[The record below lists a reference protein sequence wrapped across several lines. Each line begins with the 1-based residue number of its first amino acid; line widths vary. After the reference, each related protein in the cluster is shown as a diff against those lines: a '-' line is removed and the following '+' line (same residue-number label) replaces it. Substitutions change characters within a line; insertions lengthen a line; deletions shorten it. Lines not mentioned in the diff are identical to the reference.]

1 MNGSTRQNSFELE
14 ALEPRVLLS
23 GDTLFIA
30 AAAAN
35 AVTHKP
41 LEVAHHESATGQH
54 FQGSLNYN
62 PATEAGALFEGVS
75 AQPIHTPATD
85 SKPVQATPASGHDQS
100 APVKNSAPAMQQN
113 STAQATISSA
123 PSANVR
129 NANGTLPTT
138 GTISSQSVT
147 TRQLTATLKAANGPP
162 ASVAVSQIASNKSVT
177 KNSNASNSSKTITS
191 SPAQTTSSQNPSDIG
206 DIFGSILTNIGLV
219 GQSGFQAT
227 IGPASGTLD
236 GILSFQGLSLT
247 FNLNSGGTAVT
258 SVSFSAT
265 SASMALGGA
274 VTASVGAVTG
284 TYTPGSGSTG
294 TFQLTLNEVDSSHPI
309 SINLSSFVQITATS
323 ASLTYAA
330 GTNTTGTI
338 NYFNTTV
345 STTTNS
351 SGQTV
356 QTVTNTLASA
366 TDPMSYMTIGISGGS
381 IFAGV
386 NGPATNTNA
395 EGVSITSV
403 NLALAIVHDTAS
415 SGTYVGSTFFG
426 VSENGGSV
434 SVVGLPTGFQATA
447 SNIAVNVNGAVNSS
461 GTLTS
466 SLSTP
471 YWLNFDSTFVKG
483 TGLAVSTGSGTIN
496 LDYQQQE
503 IQASATM
510 TLNFDNFVYISGN
523 FTFLSGGVTT
533 ANSGNNLVLTDGTQN
548 TTMSSVLEIG
558 GSDVNVFVGVNGP
571 PAPIGTS
578 TNSIGV
584 ELSYTAGVDDTS
596 FALALVTGSDGTVYY
611 GLTVNGGIF
620 TPVGLPSNFQLT
632 TSNFEVNIN
641 GTSGSG
647 ASLNFGSTFNYA
659 NPGYTSTNGQ
669 PTTLPGLD
677 VTINSTSGAAIP
689 VNFTTPLVQGVG
701 TVTINFGGFI
711 YVSGNI
717 GFLDGTPSGTPDT
730 LVTTSGGP
738 TGTTLSSVLEIA
750 GNGLTI
756 FAGVGGP
763 SGNSATGIQLTN
775 ANFALALVT
784 ASDNKVYYGFAES
797 GGTFSVVGLPS
808 DFTMSVSDLA
818 VSINGTSGGSYAL
831 DFDST
836 FGAGTGLVIPTGY
849 VTTNGV
855 TSMTSMNLDV
865 NSPLTAI
872 SGNVDIQISSFLTLT
887 GGFSYSESSSTINI
901 VIGTAAFTGA
911 TELTLTLGSG
921 SSAFFTATGSL
932 NMTITSTATTIT
944 SASVTIQKVGN
955 NPGLD
960 IPGIIDVT
968 TPTITLTNI
977 AINNST
983 GQITSSGGGV
993 PGLTLTAAS
1002 ATLFPGNSSI
1012 TASVTPSTGT
1022 GADGLGFQAT
1032 FNLQT
1037 GAFNITLEQFALTV
1051 GNVLTANASGVVI
1064 TYSPSDGSN
1073 QQLVSIGNATVTFN
1087 SFSGGSD
1094 GAFTGNVTN
1103 LIIYGDGFRF
1113 DSLTLGYTGTI
1124 KLGSV
1129 LTLTDPSVTLTG
1141 FSVIFGDGNA
1151 SFDETGSLTLSVAS
1165 GSLTIGSIGASVT
1178 NLSATIGLSSATLGD
1193 VTASADELDVH
1204 FSSFLD
1210 ITASDI
1216 SINTNPDNG
1225 ADYFSVGTA
1234 TVVVTVTS
1242 SFTIGGSASNF
1253 SVVNNNGSPEFVAG
1267 TDFSVS
1273 LTVPSPSQ
1281 LGLPNWLGFSITD
1294 FEIKWPSFG
1303 TDPTNFQLTLSAS
1316 IGSIQGLPSG
1326 VQVQGTISDVII
1338 NVGELG
1344 SFLSNPSSSNFPISF
1359 GPDGGI
1365 GGSVTGTMFGMGVTA
1380 TFVGGIVSFNAEGGI
1395 VNGTTVVGP
1404 GQGDTTI
1411 YGSGFYVGIQGSA
1424 AITGIGT
1431 VSMSLGF
1438 SSMGPLS
1445 FYLSYTG
1452 ETPLILDPNSGLAIA
1467 GFSAGVAFN
1476 QTLGT
1481 PTTATDLP
1489 GIMSGALLA
1498 ITGSST
1504 GSAQNVDVSQWQ
1516 QQLEL
1521 ATAAQYLATSGGTN
1535 LTAEYTQPFLILASV
1550 TLDDAYLTPN
1560 AIQITGQM
1568 VLGINPNAGPGQAPV
1583 TVLVEG
1589 SVILGGSS
1597 ALNAANAYLYASI
1610 SSSSASLMFL
1620 VNEPGSAPVESFGGS
1635 LTFAFTQD
1643 GNPWVSGDAGSPD
1656 GFTMSLSGFFQ
1667 YSAPGL
1673 TGVDIQGSVK
1683 LSVASGGVTVDLS
1696 GDVNVGFL
1704 GDLGDAT
1711 GEFVLL
1717 YSGSTYTDSTG
1728 TTSSFVNNSGNL
1740 EIYGALELSTGAAFS
1755 KLENY
1760 GLMVNGA
1767 ALFQVNTTGHNVLV
1781 NLPPPPSAPNGT
1793 AATPFVIQSSVLFDM
1808 TITGTSSAYAT
1819 ISYQVGGNQLF
1830 QMQGFFD
1837 LRITDDGGNLGA
1849 QMFADINSLTL
1860 GPSGATFLS
1869 FSGFG
1874 LFVINSQG
1882 FAAEINLTLGTGG
1895 SAISGI
1901 SFNASFQLVIN
1912 TTSQAITFT
1921 VPSVTVPTSSSGSTS
1936 TAGITVY
1943 DPTTGAVVGTVTSLV
1958 IPAGP
1963 PQGWLEDIGGAG
1975 TFASSGAAGPYI
1987 VVTGVGSL
1995 NMEGLALNGFFYFQI
2010 SSSPSTGVIVALVV
2024 NVNGN
2029 IPGVGSASVEGALQI
2044 SSAGEVALLAISG
2057 SGGGSTNYGSG
2068 VSLQLSAELALNTT
2082 SSPVSSIGGV
2092 PLTSPSGSHVT
2103 IAANTYA
2110 IIASGTLTLN
2120 VGGNTGFVI
2129 SGVFSTTVSTSSGI
2143 TTTTITL
2150 TGTLTATVDGST
2162 LLTMG
2167 ANGVLVAT
2175 SGGATP
2181 GMAGELTLTLSGSNP
2196 LDGNGFSFNGSFSLI
2211 VNTTGA
2217 QQTVSVNGMNTIISA
2232 GPDSTTTGTP
2242 YVEIDASGS
2251 MIFGT
2256 SDNGFLL
2263 NNGNFYLSVSSEGIA
2278 VSASATMV
2286 VEVGDVQL
2294 FSVAASGAMLVT
2306 SDGFAASLT
2315 VTSDLTDPNGM
2326 YSFNGTFTLQAN
2338 TTGAQQTIGTVV
2350 IPAGPGA
2357 NATPGPYF
2365 QLYGTATLALGT
2377 TTADTGIFLDGTFY
2391 MLIGSNGLTV
2401 SANGNLTA
2409 EVDGST
2415 LLSMQATGA
2424 LIIVSSG
2431 NNPGMAGELTL
2442 TRSGSSPLDSSVSSF
2457 NGTFTLEVNTTGIQ
2471 QIVPL
2476 GNSSI
2481 TITAGPDNS
2490 TTADPYVEVDA
2501 SGTLTFGTA
2510 QNGFVLTGDFFL
2522 SIGET
2527 GLDASANVSMT
2538 AAVGGVTLLTMNA
2551 TGILVIAAG
2560 ANPGIAADLSLT
2572 LTSANPLDGNGFSF
2586 NGSFNMEVNTTGVQ
2600 QVVPLGNST
2609 ATITA
2614 GPNGASALASAGPYF
2629 EIDASGSMV
2638 FGTATNGFLLNN
2650 GNFYLAIGTTGFAVS
2665 AGATMVIE
2673 VNSTQLFS
2681 SVASGAMLISS
2692 QGFAASLTVASN
2704 MTVTGVYDF
2713 EGTFTLQVNT
2723 TGVQQTIGSVVIP
2736 AGPGA
2741 SGSPSGPYFQM
2752 YVSATLGLG
2761 STTDDT
2767 GVFLN
2772 GNFYLVISS
2781 SGLMVAANGT
2791 LTAEVSGTNLLT
2803 MTATGVLVISVG
2815 ANEGIA
2821 GELTLTLTSGDPFD
2835 GSGFSFNGSFVLEVN
2850 TTDVQQ
2856 VVPIGST
2863 TTTITA
2869 GPNGSTSGSSYV
2881 EVYAHGALILGT
2893 KSNGFALTGDFFL
2906 AIGTDGLYVST
2917 NVSFTAS
2924 IGGSTLFALGAS
2936 GVMEV
2941 TSSGLA
2947 ASFTLTASGGGNP
2960 TFGMSNAFSF
2970 NGEFLFQINTTNNAV
2985 DTTIGNTPL
2994 NLPSGFYFEIA
3005 ITGISPNP
3013 NATLTIGAANS
3024 GIQLSGNFDL
3034 TITSAGIMVTAQATL
3049 SIVVDGFTF
3058 FSLAANGALLINS
3071 NGIAASITLGANGT
3085 IPTGTG
3091 FSFAGLTFIFEVN
3104 TTGSAVTTINNQ
3116 VVNLP
3121 ASSAFFEVAAS
3132 GELQLA
3138 GVVNVFGSFVF
3149 TINGANM
3156 QIAVNASLG
3165 VFGINFSVNGF
3176 AQLSSAGLV
3185 LGVNLF
3191 LGSSTNPTVT
3201 FIPGVL
3207 ALSGIFTLEINTT
3220 GSDINVNV
3228 AGTNY
3233 DILAGTKFKIHANVS
3248 FNVLG
3253 YSLGSTQLDINVAN
3267 VSGKPVF
3274 SVSGSLSFNFFGFVT
3289 FTVSFYFDS
3298 NDEYWFYGYTYV
3310 QLGSGSFNIH
3320 GSLTLEFASYDVSQN
3335 PGKYGSPTAQGTTF
3349 EIAIDGG
3356 VTAFGWD
3363 FASIGASISDSNN
3376 YVYFSV
3382 YVSVS
3387 FFFFSIG
3394 GTVTINLGAISP
3406 LPAPPPPPALGTV
3419 LSAPTTIDGQT
3430 FGTGT
3435 LLLNL
3440 GTYAEANLGM
3450 TPLPDETY
3458 TINVLG
3464 QNSDGTYNVEVTET
3478 QLYSGPEEY
3487 GNGPDYG
3494 GLVGGTNNGTV
3505 EYVEVTGIVVP
3516 NADTSTGTTNV
3527 TLNITGSGAAPVTIF
3542 SGSGTNSYT
3551 TGAGATTIHGTVGR
3565 DTIVGGTGNVTFYA
3579 GTGVSSFTGGGNGST
3594 HNTINDPG
3602 TVSLFESGYSTYSL
3616 VGSTAT
3622 TATLTYGGNTDQLSG
3637 SNIVVTLTAP
3647 SSGSSSFQVTNY
3659 TGNVTLDA
3667 NGNSSVTTTITV
3679 STGHLTLANNLVTES
3694 NGITGI
3700 ITLKNGGGAYG
3711 SLTLAGSAANV
3722 TLTLT
3727 SWSGTGA
3734 VALKGVNDIYVVDFQ
3749 PTGSLA
3755 VNVTDTGTTG
3765 SLTINAT
3772 SANNA
3777 YNITNTQVAL
3787 VSPAE
3792 TVGYTGLQTLI
3803 LNARNGND
3811 TVNIASI
3818 VNATTVN
3825 LGTGANMVTVQNG
3838 NKLSGIKG
3846 LLTVNGS
3853 SQGKNTL
3860 VVNDSA
3866 DTALNETMT
3875 LTGSTLSGGAFG
3887 AGGSL
3892 AYANIGT
3899 FTLSLANP
3907 GSGKTGNTMNI
3918 QGMSGVV
3925 TINLGNGNNIVNLG
3939 STGGSGTLGG
3949 GTSSLTSVQGSL
3961 TLNGSGNDT
3970 MNVDD
3975 SGSST
3980 AEQGILQPGSLSFS
3994 DPLAIQFNG
4003 FTAMTIYLSKASDVF
4018 AVVDTFSSA
4027 SVTPV
4032 ISLNGVAGNDV
4043 FDLFNNHAPMVVN
4056 GGSGSS
4062 SIYVFANASPLI
4074 LNGGTGVGAFYIF
4087 ASVSGASYL
4096 DNATVTI
4103 TGGSGET
4110 ANNPNTLS
4118 IFGTPLADT
4127 FNITGALS
4135 FTNNSLGLN
4144 VTFNN
4149 IQDWTLEGL
4158 GGNNIFNVT
4167 AVPIPTTLVG
4177 DGSVPQLTVPAG
4189 LPNGLPPAI
4198 AVGTPG
4204 LNLFYVG
4211 WQGQTYIPGTLT
4223 GINAPLTLSEGSAG
4237 TATAFID
4244 DSSDIYGENYT
4255 LTPTTLVSSDMGT
4268 GGEIIYDSSIDNLD
4282 LILGSG
4288 QNNVTVNGTGAGVQ
4302 TVINGGA
4309 GDDAVTVNGS
4319 PNLMT
4324 SPLVVIGGSNNLPGN
4339 TLTVNGATTGTN
4351 FVITASTIT
4360 GLGSMIQYES
4370 VQTITI
4376 NAIGG
4381 NNTFT
4386 VNSDSV
4392 PTYLFGANGNDAFT
4406 INSSVGPLYITGGT
4420 ATNKTDTFAINA
4432 NSGILTITGGAG
4444 LNNFTITG
4452 NGGNLTIS
4460 GSGKG
4465 NTYLVNGNGG
4475 QLTLNGSSTTDS
4487 FTVNAIGTPATI
4499 NGGTGIE
4506 TITVNAP
4513 LASTLTVIGGS
4524 NPVDSLTING
4534 ISGNDY
4540 FIITGTTVSG
4550 VGSPINYSQLGSLT
4564 VNGGVGINTFQ
4575 IDSDSVKTTV
4585 NGSVGNDTFYILT
4598 AGAPTTVNTNGGI
4611 NTIDI
4616 GSNVPTPNSSVLFRI
4631 QGAVTIN
4638 GSGNDILNIDDSDD
4652 VISENGTLTSSA
4664 LTGFGMGAGGIT
4676 YNGIVS
4682 LNLTLGFGQATLN
4695 IRSTNA
4701 ATTTYI
4707 NTGTGIDTINIG
4719 SVAPSNGG
4727 LLSGIQ
4733 GVLTIVGGGSDIM
4746 NVDDTGDATAQS
4758 GVLTPTTLNGLGM
4771 AATGIVF
4778 SGFAKLT
4785 ISLGFG
4791 GNTFTIENTNAATAT
4806 MINDG
4811 LSDDTINLIAD
4822 SSVTTLNGQA
4832 GDDTF
4837 NILSTNGT
4845 TTINTGTGTSVINV
4859 GSLAPNTGGVLNTIQ
4874 GALIVSGDGRD
4885 TLNVDDTGDAL
4896 SQSATL
4902 TATTLTGMG
4911 MAGITY
4917 SGLAALNVNMGTGG
4931 NSLTVTSVTDT
4942 TVTTINGGTGAN
4954 SATMNFGGDFAGNLT
4969 LINFATATL
4978 AVAGDFSGL
4987 LNDAG
4992 TITTAAIEGSFTSA
5006 GILNAGS
5013 IATMTVGDN
5022 MAGLINVTNLLGT
5035 LTVDGGTPGQI
5046 IAGNIN
5052 VITVLAGFGNIVF
5065 NVTEAGVQREIF
5077 AAPLAG
5083 GAFPDTTFAFVYDSQ
5098 TASVPQVAIR
5108 ITNSDPIAHSFNLEL
5123 VVINNS
5129 TAQFNLTLV
5138 DSYLNGSSG
5147 VGNISV
5153 QGSLLT
5159 KLTVPELDLFTDL
5172 TASSKGGVVLPSDSI
5187 IGVEVSGSI
5196 TEGYINVAGIEGLAF
5211 AVLDNASGKAIS
5223 VSNPLGSASNIKT
5236 LWNLL
5241 GSDAVLNSA
5250 TDTFV
5255 IPFSV
5260 TQGVKLYAS
5269 VGPAPDM
5276 QLVMTLTDSISG
5288 SLPITAYVQIIPATT
5303 KNVNPFVESVAL
5315 IGSGASI
5322 LSRYSIANITS
5333 TGSIGSITISKLSG
5347 ATMDNAVG
5355 LGNVTAAAIFGDID
5369 VASGGIYGVIQTTVG
5384 DIGQFVLNSKGQ
5396 ITGVTSIISVGS
5408 ITGQIISRGNIISSI
5423 STNGSFS
5430 GVIAAQGNL
5439 GAILLNSNG
5448 TAALKK
5454 NALTQYGG
5462 ITIKG
5467 ADSGQIIAP
5476 GNAFGTWTISGSMT
5490 GRIAVEGQAISGLAA
5505 SRIGFLGKL
5514 TIKTFALGGAIIS
5527 GGLLGDKAGGTT
5539 FTLGKG
5545 KGFVAVA
5552 GAANLKSTTLAAGN
5566 LIVSATGANLSA
5578 ITDIFTDNDS
5588 PLRFDTGGNLAGLAL
5603 IETDLA
5609 TIQDNSGVLSGTIP

>member
-1 MNGSTRQNSFELE
+1 
-14 ALEPRVLLS
+14 
-23 GDTLFIA
+23 
-30 AAAAN
+30 
-35 AVTHKP
+35 
-41 LEVAHHESATGQH
+41 
-54 FQGSLNYN
+54 
-62 PATEAGALFEGVS
+62 
-75 AQPIHTPATD
+75 
-85 SKPVQATPASGHDQS
+85 
-100 APVKNSAPAMQQN
+100 
-113 STAQATISSA
+113 
-123 PSANVR
+123 
-129 NANGTLPTT
+129 
-138 GTISSQSVT
+138 
-147 TRQLTATLKAANGPP
+147 
-162 ASVAVSQIASNKSVT
+162 
-177 KNSNASNSSKTITS
+177 
-191 SPAQTTSSQNPSDIG
+191 
-206 DIFGSILTNIGLV
+206 
-219 GQSGFQAT
+219 
-227 IGPASGTLD
+227 
-236 GILSFQGLSLT
+236 
-247 FNLNSGGTAVT
+247 
-258 SVSFSAT
+258 
-265 SASMALGGA
+265 
-274 VTASVGAVTG
+274 
-284 TYTPGSGSTG
+284 
-294 TFQLTLNEVDSSHPI
+294 
-309 SINLSSFVQITATS
+309 
-323 ASLTYAA
+323 
-330 GTNTTGTI
+330 
-338 NYFNTTV
+338 
-345 STTTNS
+345 
-351 SGQTV
+351 
-356 QTVTNTLASA
+356 
-366 TDPMSYMTIGISGGS
+366 
-381 IFAGV
+381 
-386 NGPATNTNA
+386 
-395 EGVSITSV
+395 
-403 NLALAIVHDTAS
+403 
-415 SGTYVGSTFFG
+415 
-426 VSENGGSV
+426 
-434 SVVGLPTGFQATA
+434 
-447 SNIAVNVNGAVNSS
+447 
-461 GTLTS
+461 
-466 SLSTP
+466 
-471 YWLNFDSTFVKG
+471 
-483 TGLAVSTGSGTIN
+483 
-496 LDYQQQE
+496 
-503 IQASATM
+503 
-510 TLNFDNFVYISGN
+510 
-523 FTFLSGGVTT
+523 
-533 ANSGNNLVLTDGTQN
+533 
-548 TTMSSVLEIG
+548 
-558 GSDVNVFVGVNGP
+558 
-571 PAPIGTS
+571 
-578 TNSIGV
+578 
-584 ELSYTAGVDDTS
+584 
-596 FALALVTGSDGTVYY
+596 
-611 GLTVNGGIF
+611 
-620 TPVGLPSNFQLT
+620 
-632 TSNFEVNIN
+632 
-641 GTSGSG
+641 
-647 ASLNFGSTFNYA
+647 
-659 NPGYTSTNGQ
+659 
-669 PTTLPGLD
+669 
-677 VTINSTSGAAIP
+677 
-689 VNFTTPLVQGVG
+689 
-701 TVTINFGGFI
+701 
-711 YVSGNI
+711 
-717 GFLDGTPSGTPDT
+717 
-730 LVTTSGGP
+730 
-738 TGTTLSSVLEIA
+738 
-750 GNGLTI
+750 
-756 FAGVGGP
+756 
-763 SGNSATGIQLTN
+763 
-775 ANFALALVT
+775 
-784 ASDNKVYYGFAES
+784 
-797 GGTFSVVGLPS
+797 
-808 DFTMSVSDLA
+808 
-818 VSINGTSGGSYAL
+818 
-831 DFDST
+831 
-836 FGAGTGLVIPTGY
+836 
-849 VTTNGV
+849 
-855 TSMTSMNLDV
+855 
-865 NSPLTAI
+865 
-872 SGNVDIQISSFLTLT
+872 
-887 GGFSYSESSSTINI
+887 
-901 VIGTAAFTGA
+901 
-911 TELTLTLGSG
+911 
-921 SSAFFTATGSL
+921 
-932 NMTITSTATTIT
+932 
-944 SASVTIQKVGN
+944 
-955 NPGLD
+955 
-960 IPGIIDVT
+960 
-968 TPTITLTNI
+968 
-977 AINNST
+977 
-983 GQITSSGGGV
+983 
-993 PGLTLTAAS
+993 
-1002 ATLFPGNSSI
+1002 
-1012 TASVTPSTGT
+1012 
-1022 GADGLGFQAT
+1022 
-1032 FNLQT
+1032 
-1037 GAFNITLEQFALTV
+1037 
-1051 GNVLTANASGVVI
+1051 
-1064 TYSPSDGSN
+1064 
-1073 QQLVSIGNATVTFN
+1073 
-1087 SFSGGSD
+1087 
-1094 GAFTGNVTN
+1094 
-1103 LIIYGDGFRF
+1103 
-1113 DSLTLGYTGTI
+1113 
-1124 KLGSV
+1124 
-1129 LTLTDPSVTLTG
+1129 
-1141 FSVIFGDGNA
+1141 
-1151 SFDETGSLTLSVAS
+1151 
-1165 GSLTIGSIGASVT
+1165 
-1178 NLSATIGLSSATLGD
+1178 
-1193 VTASADELDVH
+1193 
-1204 FSSFLD
+1204 
-1210 ITASDI
+1210 
-1216 SINTNPDNG
+1216 
-1225 ADYFSVGTA
+1225 
-1234 TVVVTVTS
+1234 
-1242 SFTIGGSASNF
+1242 
-1253 SVVNNNGSPEFVAG
+1253 
-1267 TDFSVS
+1267 
-1273 LTVPSPSQ
+1273 
-1281 LGLPNWLGFSITD
+1281 
-1294 FEIKWPSFG
+1294 
-1303 TDPTNFQLTLSAS
+1303 
-1316 IGSIQGLPSG
+1316 
-1326 VQVQGTISDVII
+1326 
-1338 NVGELG
+1338 
-1344 SFLSNPSSSNFPISF
+1344 
-1359 GPDGGI
+1359 
-1365 GGSVTGTMFGMGVTA
+1365 
-1380 TFVGGIVSFNAEGGI
+1380 
-1395 VNGTTVVGP
+1395 
-1404 GQGDTTI
+1404 
-1411 YGSGFYVGIQGSA
+1411 
-1424 AITGIGT
+1424 
-1431 VSMSLGF
+1431 
-1438 SSMGPLS
+1438 
-1445 FYLSYTG
+1445 
-1452 ETPLILDPNSGLAIA
+1452 
-1467 GFSAGVAFN
+1467 
-1476 QTLGT
+1476 
-1481 PTTATDLP
+1481 
-1489 GIMSGALLA
+1489 
-1498 ITGSST
+1498 
-1504 GSAQNVDVSQWQ
+1504 
-1516 QQLEL
+1516 
-1521 ATAAQYLATSGGTN
+1521 
-1535 LTAEYTQPFLILASV
+1535 
-1550 TLDDAYLTPN
+1550 
-1560 AIQITGQM
+1560 
-1568 VLGINPNAGPGQAPV
+1568 
-1583 TVLVEG
+1583 
-1589 SVILGGSS
+1589 
-1597 ALNAANAYLYASI
+1597 
-1610 SSSSASLMFL
+1610 
-1620 VNEPGSAPVESFGGS
+1620 
-1635 LTFAFTQD
+1635 
-1643 GNPWVSGDAGSPD
+1643 
-1656 GFTMSLSGFFQ
+1656 
-1667 YSAPGL
+1667 
-1673 TGVDIQGSVK
+1673 
-1683 LSVASGGVTVDLS
+1683 
-1696 GDVNVGFL
+1696 
-1704 GDLGDAT
+1704 
-1711 GEFVLL
+1711 
-1717 YSGSTYTDSTG
+1717 
-1728 TTSSFVNNSGNL
+1728 
-1740 EIYGALELSTGAAFS
+1740 
-1755 KLENY
+1755 
-1760 GLMVNGA
+1760 
-1767 ALFQVNTTGHNVLV
+1767 
-1781 NLPPPPSAPNGT
+1781 
-1793 AATPFVIQSSVLFDM
+1793 
-1808 TITGTSSAYAT
+1808 
-1819 ISYQVGGNQLF
+1819 
-1830 QMQGFFD
+1830 
-1837 LRITDDGGNLGA
+1837 
-1849 QMFADINSLTL
+1849 
-1860 GPSGATFLS
+1860 
-1869 FSGFG
+1869 
-1874 LFVINSQG
+1874 
-1882 FAAEINLTLGTGG
+1882 
-1895 SAISGI
+1895 
-1901 SFNASFQLVIN
+1901 
-1912 TTSQAITFT
+1912 
-1921 VPSVTVPTSSSGSTS
+1921 
-1936 TAGITVY
+1936 
-1943 DPTTGAVVGTVTSLV
+1943 
-1958 IPAGP
+1958 
-1963 PQGWLEDIGGAG
+1963 
-1975 TFASSGAAGPYI
+1975 
-1987 VVTGVGSL
+1987 
-1995 NMEGLALNGFFYFQI
+1995 
-2010 SSSPSTGVIVALVV
+2010 
-2024 NVNGN
+2024 
-2029 IPGVGSASVEGALQI
+2029 
-2044 SSAGEVALLAISG
+2044 
-2057 SGGGSTNYGSG
+2057 
-2068 VSLQLSAELALNTT
+2068 
-2082 SSPVSSIGGV
+2082 
-2092 PLTSPSGSHVT
+2092 
-2103 IAANTYA
+2103 
-2110 IIASGTLTLN
+2110 
-2120 VGGNTGFVI
+2120 
-2129 SGVFSTTVSTSSGI
+2129 
-2143 TTTTITL
+2143 
-2150 TGTLTATVDGST
+2150 
-2162 LLTMG
+2162 
-2167 ANGVLVAT
+2167 
-2175 SGGATP
+2175 
-2181 GMAGELTLTLSGSNP
+2181 MAGELTLTLSGSNP

-2217 QQTVSVNGMNTIISA
+2217 QQTVSVNGTNTVITA
-2232 GPDSTTTGTP
+2232 GPDGTTTGGP

-2251 MIFGT
+2251 RIFGT
-2256 SDNGFLL
+2256 ADNGFLL
-2263 NNGNFYLSVSSEGIA
+2263 NDGNFYLSVGSEGIA

-2286 VEVGDVQL
+2286 VVVGDVNL
-2294 FSVAASGAMLVT
+2294 FSVAASGAMLVS

-2315 VTSDLTDPNGM
+2315 VTSNLADPDGM

-2338 TTGAQQTIGTVV
+2338 TTGAIQTIGTVV

-2357 NATPGPYF
+2357 TATPGPYF
-2365 QLYGTATLALGT
+2365 QLYGSATLALGPT
-2377 TTADTGIFLDGTFY
+2377 TSDTGIFLDGTFY

-2401 SANGNLTA
+2401 SASGTLNA

-2457 NGTFTLEVNTTGIQ
+2457 NGTFTLEVNTTGVQ
-2471 QIVPL
+2471 QTVPL

-2490 TTADPYVEVDA
+2490 TTSDPYVEVDA

-2638 FGTATNGFLLNN
+2638 FGTPTNGFLLNN

-2673 VNSTQLFS
+2673 VGSTQLFS
-2681 SVASGAMLISS
+2681 ADASGAMLISS
-2692 QGFAASLTVASN
+2692 QGFAASLTVSSN

-2761 STTDDT
+2761 STTADT
-2767 GVFLN
+2767 GIFLT

-2781 SGLMVAANGT
+2781 SGLMVAANGA
-2791 LTAEVSGTNLLT
+2791 LTAEVGGTNLLT

-2815 ANEGIA
+2815 ANAGIA

-2850 TTDVQQ
+2850 TTQVQQ
-2856 VVPIGST
+2856 VVPIGSS

-2869 GPNGSTSGSSYV
+2869 GPNGSTTGSSYV

-2906 AIGTDGLYVST
+2906 AIATDGLYVST
-2917 NVSFTAS
+2917 AVSFTAT
-2924 IGGSTLFALGAS
+2924 IGGSNLFSLGAS
-2936 GVMEV
+2936 GVMEI

-2960 TFGMSNAFSF
+2960 TFAMNNAFSF
-2970 NGEFLFQINTTNNAV
+2970 SGEFLFQINTTNNAV
-2985 DTTIGNTPL
+2985 DTTIGTTTL

-3049 SIVVDGFTF
+3049 SIVVNGFTF
-3058 FSLAANGALLINS
+3058 FSLSADGALLINS
-3071 NGIAASITLGANGT
+3071 NGIAASITLGTSGT
-3085 IPTGTG
+3085 LPTGSS

-3121 ASSAFFEVAAS
+3121 ASAAFFEVAAS
-3132 GELQLA
+3132 GELQLV
-3138 GVVNVFGSFVF
+3138 GVVNIFGSFVF
-3149 TINGANM
+3149 TINGSSM

-3165 VFGINFSVNGF
+3165 VFGINFTVNGF
-3176 AQLSSAGLV
+3176 AQISSAGLV
-3185 LGVNLF
+3185 LGIQLY

-3207 ALSGIFTLEINTT
+3207 ALSGSFVLEINTT
-3220 GSDINVNV
+3220 GSDVPMNV

-3253 YSLGSTQLDINVAN
+3253 YSLGSTQLDINVATVN
-3267 VSGKPVF
+3267 GKAVF

-3320 GSLTLEFASYDVSQN
+3320 GSLTLEFASYDVSQH
-3335 PGKYGSPTAQGTTF
+3335 PGNYGSPTDQGTTF
-3349 EIAIDGG
+3349 EIAINGG
-3356 VTAFGWD
+3356 VTAFGYD

-3382 YVSVS
+3382 YVSIS
-3387 FFFFSIG
+3387 FYFFSVG
-3394 GTVTINLGAISP
+3394 GTVTINLGSISP

-3419 LSAPTTIDGQT
+3419 LTGPTTIDGQI
-3430 FGTGT
+3430 FGAGT

-3450 TPLPDETY
+3450 TPLPNETY

-3527 TLNITGSGAAPVTIF
+3527 TLNITGSGAAGVTIF

-3594 HNTINDPG
+3594 HNTIYDPG

-3616 VGSTAT
+3616 VGSSAT
-3622 TATLTYGGNTDQLSG
+3622 TATLTYGGNTDSLNG

-3647 SSGSSSFQVTNY
+3647 TSGSPIFQVTNY

-3667 NGNSSVTTTITV
+3667 NGNSNVTTTISV
-3679 STGHLTLANNLVTES
+3679 NTGHLTLANNIVTES

-3765 SLTINAT
+3765 FLTINAT
-3772 SANNA
+3772 NANNT
-3777 YNITNTQVAL
+3777 YNITSTQVAL

-3792 TVGYTGLQTLI
+3792 TVGYTGLQTLV

-3811 TVNIASI
+3811 TVSIASI

-3825 LGTGANMVTVQNG
+3825 LGTGTNMVTVQNG
-3838 NKLSGIKG
+3838 NKLSSIKG
-3846 LLTVNGS
+3846 LLTINGS

-3860 VVNDSA
+3860 VLNDSA
-3866 DTALNETMT
+3866 DTGLNETMT

-3918 QGMSGVV
+3918 QGMTGVV

-3939 STGGSGTLGG
+3939 STGGTGTLGG
-3949 GTSSLTSVQGSL
+3949 GTSSLTPVQGSL
-3961 TLNGSGNDT
+3961 TLNGSGSDT

-3975 SGSST
+3975 SGSSV
-3980 AEQGILQPGSLSFS
+3980 AEQGILQPGSLTFS
-3994 DPLAIQFNG
+3994 DPLAITFNG

-4056 GGSGSS
+4056 GGSGKS

-4144 VTFNN
+4144 VTFSN
-4149 IQDWTLEGL
+4149 IQNWTLEGL

-4189 LPNGLPPAI
+4189 LPNGLPPVI

-4244 DSSDIYGENYT
+4244 DSSDIYGQNYT
-4255 LTPTTLVSSDMGT
+4255 LTPTTLVSSDMGAN
-4268 GGEIIYDSSIDNLD
+4268 GEIIYDSSIDNLD

-4288 QNNVTVNGTGAGVQ
+4288 QNYVTVNGTGAGVQ

-4339 TLTVNGATTGTN
+4339 TLTINGATTGTN

-4370 VQTITI
+4370 IQTLTI

-4392 PTYLFGANGNDAFT
+4392 PTYLFGATGNDAFS

-4420 ATNKTDTFAINA
+4420 ATNKTDTFTINA

-4452 NGGNLTIS
+4452 NGGNLTIN

-4475 QLTLNGSSTTDS
+4475 QMTLNGSSTTDS

-4524 NPVDSLTING
+4524 NPADSLTING

-4585 NGSVGNDTFYILT
+4585 NGSAGNDTFYILT
-4598 AGAPTTVNTNGGI
+4598 TNAPTIVNTNGGI
-4611 NTIDI
+4611 NTIYI

-4638 GSGNDILNIDDSDD
+4638 GSGNDVLNIDDSDD

-4701 ATTTYI
+4701 TTTTYL

-4719 SVAPSNGG
+4719 SVEPSSGG

-4746 NVDDTGDATAQS
+4746 NVDDTGDATAQNT
-4758 GVLTPTTLNGLGM
+4758 GILTPTTLNGLGM
-4771 AATGIVF
+4771 APTGIVF
-4778 SGFAKLT
+4778 TGFAKLT

-4791 GNTFTIENTNAATAT
+4791 GNTFTIENTGAAIAT
-4806 MINDG
+4806 TINDG

-4822 SSVTTLNGQA
+4822 SGATTLNGQA
-4832 GDDTF
+4832 GNDTF

-4845 TTINTGTGTSVINV
+4845 TTINTGTGASVINV

-4874 GALIVSGDGRD
+4874 GALVIFGDGRD
-4885 TLNVDDTGDAL
+4885 TLNVDDTGDGL

-4917 SGLAALNVNMGTGG
+4917 SGLAILNVNMGPGG
-4931 NSLTVTSVTDT
+4931 NTLEVTSVTNT

-4954 SATMNFGGDFAGNLT
+4954 SASMNFSGDFGGNLT

-4978 AVAGDFSGL
+4978 AVSGDFSGV

-4992 TITTAAIEGSFTSA
+4992 AITTAAIENSLTST
-5006 GILNAGS
+5006 GVLNAGS
-5013 IATMTVGDN
+5013 IAIMTVGDN
-5022 MAGLINVTNLLGT
+5022 MAGLINVTNLLGD
-5035 LTVDGGTPGQI
+5035 LTVAGGTPGQI
-5046 IAGNIN
+5046 IAGDVH
-5052 VITVLAGFGNIVF
+5052 VIAVYAGFGNVVL
-5065 NVTEAGVQREIF
+5065 NVTEAGVQREI
-5077 AAPLAG
+5077 LAIPVG
-5083 GAFPDTTFAFVYDSQ
+5083 GGTLPDTILFAFVYDSQ
-5098 TASVPQVAIR
+5098 TTSVPQVAIR
-5108 ITNSDPIAHSFNLEL
+5108 IFNSDPIARSFNLEL
-5123 VVINNS
+5123 VVTNSS
-5129 TAQFNLTLV
+5129 TAQFNLTRV
-5138 DSYLNGSSG
+5138 DSALNENSG

-5159 KLTVPELDLFTDL
+5159 KLTAPELDLFTDL
-5172 TASSKGGVVLPSDSI
+5172 TASSKGGVMLPSDSI
-5187 IGVEVSGSI
+5187 IGVEVSGSL

-5211 AVLDNASGKAIS
+5211 GVLDNASGKAIS
-5223 VSNPLGSASNIKT
+5223 ASNPLGSASSINSI
-5236 LWNLL
+5236 WNLL
-5241 GSDAVLNSA
+5241 GSKPALNPA

-5260 TQGVKLYAS
+5260 TQSVKLYAVVS
-5269 VGPAPDM
+5269 PAPDM
-5276 QLVMTLTDSISG
+5276 QLVMTLTNSISG
-5288 SLPITAYVQIIPATT
+5288 NLPITAYVQIVPATA
-5303 KNVNPFVESVAL
+5303 KNINPFVESVVFV
-5315 IGSGASI
+5315 GSGASI
-5322 LSRYSIANITS
+5322 VSRYSIANITS
-5333 TGSIGSITISKLSG
+5333 TGSLGSITISALSG
-5347 ATMDNAVG
+5347 TTMDNAVG
-5355 LGNVTAAAIFGDID
+5355 LGNVTATAIFGNID
-5369 VASGGIYGVIQTTVG
+5369 VASGGIYGVIQTTAG
-5384 DIGQFVLNSKGQ
+5384 DIGQLVLNSKGQ

-5408 ITGQIISRGNIISSI
+5408 ISGQIISLGNIISSI

-5467 ADSGQIIAP
+5467 ADSGQIIAL

-5490 GRIAVEGQAISGLAA
+5490 GRIAVEGQVINGLIA
-5505 SRIGFLGKL
+5505 SRIGFLGNL
-5514 TIKTFALGGAIIS
+5514 TVKTFALGSAIIS
-5527 GGLLGDKAGGTT
+5527 GGLLGDKTGGTT
-5539 FTLGKG
+5539 VNLGKG
-5545 KGFVAVA
+5545 KGFVAAA
-5552 GAANLKSTTLAAGN
+5552 GADNLKSTTMAASL
-5566 LIVSATGANLSA
+5566 LIVNATGANLAA
-5578 ITDIFTDNDS
+5578 ITDIFTNSGS
-5588 PLRFDTGGNLAGLAL
+5588 PLLFDTGGNLVGLAL

-5609 TIQDNSGVLSGTIP
+5609 NIQDNNGVLSGTIP